1 MEDFCK
7 FYHTIHGFDVTLLR
21 YFNPYGPGE
30 LHEPETH
37 AIPNFIK
44 STLSKTPIPLY
55 WKGEQTRDF
64 IYIDDLAEAHVL
76 ALPLTGLHIYNVGTE
91 TGVKVI
97 DVVKKI
103 FELVGYEVP
112 IDDKGE
118 RKGDVP
124 ELVASSEKIQKEL
137 GWSAKVE
144 LEEGL
149 RKTIDFFKTKP

>member
-1 MEDFCK
+1 M
-7 FYHTIHGFDVTLLR
+7 
-21 YFNPYGPGE
+21 
-30 LHEPETH
+30 
-37 AIPNFIK
+37 
-44 STLSKTPIPLY
+44 
-55 WKGEQTRDF
+55 
-64 IYIDDLAEAHVL
+64 